1 MVKKSI
7 LRVSHKFLIDS
18 DGYDFHLQDLC
29 KSTYDQYQNYIITYI
44 NCSLIK
50 YVKTNNLK
58 KKGKLYYHSETKT
71 YILPITYKRKYNN
84 YLKDLYLKQNI
95 IKFQKAFELFYDE
108 IKPSIVHI
116 HGTLIPQFLHVA
128 KYSKKSKVFA
138 THHIGLINQ
147 NYHKQKI
154 SILWK
159 KFWIHNKMPNYCD
172 KIICVSN
179 HGRKSFLNRKKNI
192 IVVNPIPNLP
202 KQSKVKLNKIISKN
216 KLHNKFKIFKK
227 DKLFYVVGRICPQK
241 NQLKIVSAF
250 NQIIK
255 FNPEHKLILVG
266 NVKNK
271 EYFEKLMKEI
281 EKNKDNYCLIPTIRK
296 EEIMTIIDNSVAI
309 ISSTHNEGFG
319 RAAIEALM
327 MGKGVIG
334 SKGAGN
340 EDFIDHEKNGLLI
353 DPNRINSIKKAILN
367 IDKLKSNKKYSHVNY
382 IKKIKKIYG
391 GKK

>member
-1 MVKKSI
+1 MIKKSI
-7 LRVSHKFLIDS
+7 LRISHKFLIDA

-29 KSTYDQYQNYIITYI
+29 KSTYDQYQNYVITYI

-50 YVKTNNLK
+50 YVKNNNLK
-58 KKGKLYYHSETKT
+58 KKDKLYYHSETKT

-108 IKPSIVHI
+108 IKPFIVHI
-116 HGTLIPQFLHVA
+116 HGTLIPQFLHAA

-147 NYHKQKI
+147 NYHKQKL

-159 KFWIHNKMPNYCD
+159 KFWIHNTMPNYCD

-202 KQSKVKLNKIISKN
+202 KESKVQLNKIISKN
-216 KLHNKFKIFKK
+216 KLHNKFKLSKK

-241 NQLKIVSAF
+241 NQLNIVSAF

-255 FNPEHKLILVG
+255 SNPEHKLILVG
-266 NVKNK
+266 NVRNK

-281 EKNKDNYCLIPTIRK
+281 EKNNDNYCLIPEIGK

-340 EDFIDHEKNGLLI
+340 EDFINHEKNGLLV
-353 DPNRINSIKKAILN
+353 DPNKINSIKKAILN
-367 IDKLKSNKKYSHVNY
+367 IDKLKSNKKYSHANY